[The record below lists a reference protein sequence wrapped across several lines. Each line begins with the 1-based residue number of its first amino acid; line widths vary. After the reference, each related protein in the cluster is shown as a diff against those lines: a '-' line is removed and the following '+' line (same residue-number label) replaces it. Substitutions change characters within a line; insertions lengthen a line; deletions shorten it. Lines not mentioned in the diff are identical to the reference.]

1 MKVGIIGA
9 METEI
14 AMLKEKMDIRQTK
27 EIATLMF
34 YEGVLGGIEVVLVRS
49 GIGKVNAAMCAQIL
63 IDRFGVE
70 AIINSG
76 VAGALHPDLD
86 VGDIVLA
93 TEVIQHDIDASIF
106 GDPRGTIPG
115 LKDSVFQTD
124 RRFLDACCKEKT
136 DYRIMKGR
144 IVTGDQAV
152 GDSETKE
159 FLYKEFGGCCVEME
173 GGAIAHVCHL
183 NDIPFMIIRA
193 ISDKANE
200 EVEVDYN
207 AFMEES
213 ARKSAAIV
221 ESMLDGLS

>member
-9 METEI
+9 MDTEI
-14 AMLKEKMDIRQTK
+14 AMLKEKMDIGQTT
-27 EIATLMF
+27 EVATLTF
-34 YEGVLGGIEVVLVRS
+34 YEGVLQGVEVVLVRS

-76 VAGALHPDLD
+76 VAGALHPDLE

-93 TEVIQHDIDASIF
+93 TEVMQHDIDASIF

-115 LKDSVFQTD
+115 LEDSIFMTD
-124 RRFLDACCKEKT
+124 SRFLEACCQEKT
-136 DYRIMKGR
+136 DYKIVKGR

-152 GDSETKE
+152 GDSKTKE
-159 FLYKEFGGCCVEME
+159 FLYNQFDGYCVEME

-183 NDIPFMIIRA
+183 NGIPFMIIRA

-207 AFMEES
+207 AFLHDS
-213 ARKSAAIV
+213 AMKSAAIV
-221 ESMLDGLS
+221 ESMLHALS